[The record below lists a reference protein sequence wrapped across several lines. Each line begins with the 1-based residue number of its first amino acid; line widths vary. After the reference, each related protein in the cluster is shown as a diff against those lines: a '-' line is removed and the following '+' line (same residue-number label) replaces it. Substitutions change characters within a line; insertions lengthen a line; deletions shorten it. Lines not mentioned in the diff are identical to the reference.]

1 MEAALSPIR
10 GDRNGVRRGNG
21 KGQIIAKKFYQI
33 HSKFL
38 WMQDQGYFKKESN
51 TIRGPEGQRTV
62 LLKSQGKCHGQMRMG
77 IRM

>member
-21 KGQIIAKKFYQI
+21 KGQITAKKFSQI

-38 WMQDQGYFKKESN
+38 WMQDRGYFKKESN
-51 TIRGPEGQRTV
+51 TIRWPEG
-62 LLKSQGKCHGQMRMG
+62 
-77 IRM
+77 